1 MKPLVIY
8 GIKRQQSLQRET
20 FTVLIQDEI
29 IQITADIV
37 KLKGLY
43 SSVLS
48 SAEVEKGILRILS
61 QSMVH
66 RSLERLQSFKF
77 VKVLRTGRHQLFS
90 ELTDEVDECQNQI
103 RVQAKKVRSKLKR
116 FKKEND
122 ARIEADSEITGS
134 FLDRCARKSPKI
146 QSSSCQMRPVQIIK
160 QLKSLAGTPFQVAL
174 DLFLDLTQTANINL
188 YKSFYSSYEI
198 VSRRAK

>member
-1 MKPLVIY
+1 
-8 GIKRQQSLQRET
+8 
-20 FTVLIQDEI
+20 
-29 IQITADIV
+29 
-37 KLKGLY
+37 
-43 SSVLS
+43 
-48 SAEVEKGILRILS
+48 
-61 QSMVH
+61 MVH

-134 FLDRCARKSPKI
+134 FLDRCARKSLKI
-146 QSSSCQMRPVQIIK
+146 QPSSDKMRLVLIIK
-160 QLKSLAGTPFQVAL
+160 HLEPLCSCF
-174 DLFLDLTQTANINL
+174 
-188 YKSFYSSYEI
+188 
-198 VSRRAK
+198 

>member
-1 MKPLVIY
+1 
-8 GIKRQQSLQRET
+8 
-20 FTVLIQDEI
+20 
-29 IQITADIV
+29 
-37 KLKGLY
+37 
-43 SSVLS
+43 
-48 SAEVEKGILRILS
+48 
-61 QSMVH
+61 MVH

-146 QSSSCQMRPVQIIK
+146 QSSSC
-160 QLKSLAGTPFQVAL
+160 
-174 DLFLDLTQTANINL
+174 
-188 YKSFYSSYEI
+188 
-198 VSRRAK
+198 

>member
-77 VKVLRTGRHQLFS
+77 VKVLGTGRHQLFS